1 MYIRQADSTNRLLK
15 DMIASADTPAEAL
28 CDGFYIVT
36 DYQTAGRGQV
46 GNHWESKDGE
56 NLLVSI
62 LIRPQGLEV
71 SKQFRLSMIAS
82 LSVVEALN
90 NTLLPY
96 TGVAGATS
104 TSLPLAIKWPNDIYY
119 KEKKLGGILIE
130 NRLKGKEVSDCIFG
144 LGLNINQT
152 VFESDAPNPISIK
165 QITGKEADRQ
175 AVLESILTRLNE
187 RKAWL
192 SDVHYEELKAA
203 YVNRLYRREGV
214 FEYEDEGGR
223 FKAQFKD
230 IDEMGRLVLERQKGG
245 KAVRKEYLFKQ
256 IKYVIE

>member
-28 CDGFYIVT
+28 CNGFYIVT

-62 LIRPQGLEV
+62 LIRPQRLEV

-90 NTLLPY
+90 NTLLPN
-96 TGVAGATS
+96 TS
-104 TSLPLAIKWPNDIYY
+104 TPRPLTIKWPNDIYY

-130 NRLKGKEVSDCIFG
+130 NRLRGKEVSDCIFG

-175 AVLESILTRLNE
+175 AVLEAILTRLNE

-192 SDVHYEELKAA
+192 SDEHYEELKAA
-203 YVNRLYRREGV
+203 YVNHLYRREGV

-223 FKAQFKD
+223 FEARFKD

-245 KAVRKEYLFKQ
+245 KAERKEYLFKQ

>member
-1 MYIRQADSTNRLLK
+1 MYIRHTDSTNRLLK
-15 DMIASADTPAEAL
+15 DMIASTETPAEAL

-82 LSVVEALN
+82 LSVVGALN
-90 NTLLPY
+90 STLLPY

-104 TSLPLAIKWPNDIYY
+104 TPLPLTIKWPNDIYY

-130 NRLKGKEVSDCIFG
+130 NRLNGKEVSDCIFG

-152 VFESDAPNPISIK
+152 VFESDAPNPISLK
-165 QITGKEADRQ
+165 QITGKEADKQ
-175 AVLESILTRLNE
+175 AVLEAILTRLNQL
-187 RKAWL
+187 KTWL
-192 SDVHYEELKAA
+192 SDEHYEELKEK
-203 YVNRLYRREGV
+203 YIGYLFRKEGE
-214 FEYEDEGGR
+214 FEYEDERGR
-223 FKAQFKD
+223 FKARFKD
-230 IDEMGRLVLERQKGG
+230 IDEMGRLVVVTETGEER
-245 KAVRKEYLFKQ
+245 AYLFKQ
-256 IKYVIE
+256 IKYIIKY

>member
-1 MYIRQADSTNRLLK
+1 MYIRQTDSTNRLLK
-15 DMIASADTPAEAL
+15 DMIASADTSAEAL
-28 CDGFYIVT
+28 SDGFYIVT

-90 NTLLPY
+90 GILLPY
-96 TGVAGATS
+96 TGSKTAAPI
-104 TSLPLAIKWPNDIYY
+104 PLTIKWPNDIYY

-130 NRLKGKEVSDCIFG
+130 NRLSGKEVSDCIFG

-152 VFESDAPNPISIK
+152 VFESDAPNPISLK
-165 QITGKEADRQ
+165 QITGREEGVSD
-175 AVLESILTRLNE
+175 VLKTIHTRLDKF
-187 RKAWL
+187 KAWL
-192 SDVHYEELKAA
+192 SDEHYEELKEK
-203 YVNRLYRREGV
+203 YIERLFRKEGV

-230 IDEMGRLVLERQKGG
+230 IDEMGRLVVVTETGEER
-245 KAVRKEYLFKQ
+245 AYLFKQ
-256 IKYVIE
+256 IKYIIKY